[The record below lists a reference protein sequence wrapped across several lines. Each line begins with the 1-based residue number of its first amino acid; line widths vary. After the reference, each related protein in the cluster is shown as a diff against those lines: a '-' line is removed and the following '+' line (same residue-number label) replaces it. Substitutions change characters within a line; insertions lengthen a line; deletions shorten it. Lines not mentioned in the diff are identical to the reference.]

1 MTCRFSSRPNNT
13 TRLSAEP
20 CFPLTPGGH
29 LVLLNKL
36 AYSAWYLKCLMPSLN
51 FLRGSWKLGKLWRW
65 WGVLKSWNLFSSV
78 KLIKVWHFTFL
89 LYSALSFA
97 ISSFLRSR
105 KKYKI
110 SRKIPFS
117 LENNIFHKLPNLT
130 VRFSV
135 KIINFCQ
142 KYEIRR
148 KIQFEFSLKNSIL
161 TQNLTLPCYIIGS
174 YNPRAS
180 TGA

>member
-89 LYSALSFA
+89 LNSALSLK
-97 ISSFLRSR
+97 ISSFLWSR
-105 KKYKI
+105 KNTKFGEKFSFHSKI
-110 SRKIPFS
+110 TFFLKMPLLWKFQI
-117 LENNIFHKLPNLT
+117 L
-130 VRFSV
+130 V
-135 KIINFCQ
+135 KI
-142 KYEIRR
+142 R
-148 KIQFEFSLKNSIL
+148 NSSKDSVF
-161 TQNLTLPCYIIGS
+161 T
-174 YNPRAS
+174 R
-180 TGA
+180 